1 MKIKHTLLSVLFLVI
16 TAFATKAQ
24 SVVLCESYDTQ
35 GTASGVYDSWT
46 VTSTASY
53 IYILYNQPTAMKE
66 GSWYIYIDEYDVAQ
80 GKYIAYQT
88 IPITPVAN
96 STWYAHDQQFLDAGS
111 FKVSVMFNNTP
122 MAEFKYS
129 IEVTP
134 TTSTSIAGTDTLTT
148 FYHEN
153 SLVTAGTSVTAE
165 GLLVGEAETF
175 YLNGNASVTVT
186 IYLDNYLKPILSDF
200 VYVDIFKSPDEEMW
214 DSYTITMQPDW
225 DYLHF
230 KYEFKEPGTYFID
243 IFNAQDIFI
252 NTGTVIIE

>member
-1 MKIKHTLLSVLFLVI
+1 MKVKHTLLSVLFLVI

-35 GTASGVYDSWT
+35 GKASGVYDSWT
-46 VTSTASY
+46 VSSTASY
-53 IYILYNQPTAMKE
+53 IYIVYNQPTAMKE
-66 GSWYIYIDEYDVAQ
+66 GLWYIYIDEYDVAQ

-111 FKVSVMFNNTP
+111 FKVTVMFNGTQ

-129 IEVTP
+129 IEVLP
-134 TTSTSIAGTDTLTT
+134 TSVSSTTTDTLTT
-148 FYHEN
+148 FYYEN
-153 SLVTAGTSVTAE
+153 SFVKAGTSVTAE

-175 YLNGNASVTVT
+175 YKGSNSSVDVT
-186 IYLDNYLKPILSDF
+186 IYVDNNLLPFLSDF
-200 VYVDIFKSPDEEMW
+200 VYVDVFKDPEEEMY
-214 DSYTITMQPDW
+214 DSFTITIEPDW

-230 KYEFKEPGTYFID
+230 KYTFTEPGTYFID